1 MKISYF
7 YPRVNTIN
15 IGNNMDLK
23 TLPMSKLWTVRL
35 TDLASLASPHPM
47 SATTVVLGV
56 FLT

>member
-1 MKISYF
+1 
-7 YPRVNTIN
+7 
-15 IGNNMDLK
+15 MDFK

-47 SATTVVLGV
+47 SATTVDLGV